1 MDGAVETLGKVKRKA
16 VLTYA
21 RERYG
26 VMPDAPWL
34 DDPESLVLRHGD
46 NKKWFG
52 LLMSIPGK
60 RLGLKNSGIVQVL
73 NVKADPNLIS
83 AFIDGES
90 FFPAYH
96 MNREHWL
103 SILLDGI
110 SAALMD
116 MSLSDCMVRLP
127 LAVTEAPISRAAL
140 SWR

>member
-1 MDGAVETLGKVKRKA
+1 MDEAGETLGRAKRKA

-26 VMPDAPWL
+26 VTPDAPWL

-60 RLGLKNSGIVQVL
+60 RLGLKDSGIVQVL

-103 SILLDGI
+103 SILLDGPAREGEI
-110 SAALMD
+110 FALLD
-116 MSLSDCMVRLP
+116 MSFSL
-127 LAVTEAPISRAAL
+127 TEAKKSR
-140 SWR
+140 SSPKD

>member
-1 MDGAVETLGKVKRKA
+1 MDGAGETLGKVKRKA

-103 SILLDGI
+103 SILLDGPAQEGEI
-110 SAALMD
+110 FALLD
-116 MSLSDCMVRLP
+116 MSFSL
-127 LAVTEAPISRAAL
+127 TEAKKSR
-140 SWR
+140 SSPKD